1 MKKLILLL
9 TLVSAV
15 FGDDLTKM
23 SVAQDLQNVLPK
35 LNPSHKITAK
45 DSVNYISVYKN
56 NLYASTNSG
65 EVEIYNLHSRK
76 KVDSIVL
83 PKITDLWGES
93 NPPRVF
99 NTHTIDGKKI
109 LIISQA
115 TADKSNLHIFSNGKL
130 QSVDLGE
137 RSGIIKNAFFVSD
150 DEVVLGLRSFEI
162 VRYNVKKREIV
173 WSLKPDFEVFTDL
186 QIYDDKV
193 FSTTEG
199 GTIYIIDLQS
209 GKVERILKGANF
221 DYIYALGVA
230 KGVALTAGRDKI
242 CGVYNLTSG
251 DFKRVETEFMA
262 YSVAISGAYPLRGA
276 VGYNENGDILVFGI
290 VSYDKQIH
298 NINRV
303 ALLTGGNAPLNQV
316 QFVGDKIMAIFGG
329 NEVLF
334 WNLK

>member
-1 MKKLILLL
+1 MKKIILFVFGFVIAL
-9 TLVSAV
+9 SAV
-15 FGDDLTKM
+15 FGADL
-23 SVAQDLQNVLPK
+23 AQINF
-35 LNPSHKITAK
+35 SHKIIAK
-45 DSVNYISVYKN
+45 DSINYISTYKN
-56 NLYASTNSG
+56 TLYISTNSG
-65 EVEIYNLHSRK
+65 EVEIYNVDSRK
-76 KVDSIVL
+76 KIDSITL

-99 NTHTIDGKKI
+99 NTHTMDGKKI
-109 LIISQA
+109 LIISQN
-115 TADKSNLHIFSNGKL
+115 TADKSNLHIYSNGKL

-150 DEVVLGLRSFEI
+150 DEIVLGLGSFEI
-162 VRYNVKKREIV
+162 VRYNVRTGEV
-173 WSLKPDFEVFTDL
+173 LWSVKPDFEVFTDL
-186 QIYDDKV
+186 QIYDNKV
-193 FSTTEG
+193 FSATEG

-209 GKVERILKGANF
+209 GKAERILKGANF

-262 YSVAISGAYPLRGA
+262 YSTAISTAQPLRGA

-290 VSYDKQIH
+290 VSYDKRIH
-298 NINRV
+298 SIDKI
-303 ALLTGGNAPLNQV
+303 ALLVGGDAPTSKVLFANQNT
-316 QFVGDKIMAIFGG
+316 IMAIFGG

>member
-1 MKKLILLL
+1 MKKVILLL
-9 TLVSAV
+9 TLISAV
-15 FGDDLTKM
+15 FGADLAKM
-23 SVAQDLQNVLPK
+23 NLTQDSQSLPK

-45 DSVNYISVYKN
+45 DSINYISVYKN

-65 EVEIYNLHSRK
+65 EVEIYDLDSRK
-76 KVDSIVL
+76 KVDLIRL
-83 PKITDLWGES
+83 PNITDLWGES

-99 NTHTIDGKKI
+99 NTHTLDGKKI

-130 QSVDLGE
+130 QNIDLGE

-162 VRYNVKKREIV
+162 VRYNVRTGAV
-173 WSLKPDFEVFTDL
+173 LWSVKPDFEVFTDL
-186 QIYDDKV
+186 QIYNDKV

-199 GTIYIIDLQS
+199 GTIYIIDLQR

-242 CGVYNLTSG
+242 CGVYNLISG
-251 DFKRVETEFMA
+251 NFKRVETEFMA
-262 YSVAISGAYPLRGA
+262 YSVAISGAFPFRGA
-276 VGYNENGDILVFGI
+276 VGYNENGDILVFG
-290 VSYDKQIH
+290 VDSLDKI
-298 NINRV
+298 
-303 ALLTGGNAPLNQV
+303 ALLSGGNAPLNQV

>member
-1 MKKLILLL
+1 MKKVILLL
-9 TLVSAV
+9 TLISAV
-15 FGDDLTKM
+15 FGADLAKINLT
-23 SVAQDLQNVLPK
+23 QDSQSLPK

-45 DSVNYISVYKN
+45 DSINYISVYKN

-65 EVEIYNLHSRK
+65 EVEIYNLDSRK
-76 KVDSIVL
+76 KVGSIVL

-109 LIISQA
+109 LIVSQA

-130 QSVDLGE
+130 QNIDLGE

-173 WSLKPDFEVFTDL
+173 WSVKPDFEVFTDL

-193 FSTTEG
+193 LSTTEG
-199 GTIYIIDLQS
+199 GTIYIIDLQR
-209 GKVERILKGANF
+209 GAVERILKGANF
-221 DYIYALGVA
+221 DYIYALGAA

-242 CGVYNLTSG
+242 CGVYNLISG

-262 YSVAISGAYPLRGA
+262 YSVAISEMHPLRGA

-290 VSYDKQIH
+290 DSLDKI
-298 NINRV
+298 
-303 ALLTGGNAPLNQV
+303 ALLSGGNAPLNQV
-316 QFVGDKIMAIFGG
+316 LFSGGNTILAIFGG